1 MKKKTIRALL
11 LAALMLL
18 PSAMM
23 AEVQQFLVLT
33 QGDGSV
39 SKFALSESP
48 VVSFDGDMLVVTC
61 GEQSISASLLGLSY
75 SFTEEEGEATAIH
88 SPLTSNPSP
97 LTSRIAFGEAQF
109 TGLKAGAQVVVY
121 DLNGRAIASEK
132 ASSDGKASISLS
144 QMPQGV
150 YIIKAQGKAIK
161 VKI

>member
-39 SKFALSESP
+39 SKFALTESP

-61 GEQSISASLLGLSY
+61 GEQSISASMLGLSY
-75 SFTEEEGEATAIH
+75 CFTQEEGEATAIPAPRSSLPEIH
-88 SPLTSNPSP
+88 
-97 LTSRIAFGEAQF
+97 RIAFGEAQF
-109 TGLKAGAQVVVY
+109 TGLKAGVQVVVY

-132 ASSDGKASISLS
+132 ASSDGKASVNLS